1 MLIIDQSSFTVVEYT
16 LFFVFL
22 ARPTTVHWKVETL
35 CSKET
40 HRVFTVKNF
49 LQKWIC
55 LFVGGVGWAATQLA
69 SNIVNN
75 VKIYG
80 TSSASKH
87 DDIVNNGVTLPLT
100 YENYISEIKKPE
112 IDIIIDNIGGKN
124 VKDSLALLRP
134 FGRVVLTGKIC
145 CVY

>member
-1 MLIIDQSSFTVVEYT
+1 M
-16 LFFVFL
+16 
-22 ARPTTVHWKVETL
+22 
-35 CSKET
+35 
-40 HRVFTVKNF
+40 
-49 LQKWIC
+49 
-55 LFVGGVGWAATQLA
+55 FVGGVGWAATQLA